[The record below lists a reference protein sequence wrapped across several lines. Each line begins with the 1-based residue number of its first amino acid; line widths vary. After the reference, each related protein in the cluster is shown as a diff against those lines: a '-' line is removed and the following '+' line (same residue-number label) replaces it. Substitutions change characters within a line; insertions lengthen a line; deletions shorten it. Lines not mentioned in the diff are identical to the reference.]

1 MRVSRQATVGWGVVQ
16 LGVALGAQWMD
27 RSVLDAGLAVLS
39 FASGAVLGA
48 FLLGTLMPGVAERDA
63 LIGMIAGLVTMT
75 AVWAWTTVAF
85 TWYVFIGAATTIVVA
100 WVLSRITPT
109 RAISDSPA

>member
-1 MRVSRQATVGWGVVQ
+1 MAATTVNDFYLRYLRPDADQATQMRVSRQATIGWGIVQ

-48 FLLGTLMPGVAERDA
+48 FLLGTLAAAGRRDA
-63 LIGMIAGLVTMT
+63 
-75 AVWAWTTVAF
+75 
-85 TWYVFIGAATTIVVA
+85 
-100 WVLSRITPT
+100 T
-109 RAISDSPA
+109 RSWG